1 MNNKWSTLSSIFAF
15 LGLAIQLISSVVDSK
30 ANEEEIHNAVTAE
43 LEKYDLP
50 KLQAPRKE

>member
-30 ANEEEIHNAVTAE
+30 ATEEEIHNAVTAE
-43 LEKYDLP
+43 LEKYDIP